1 MANWKGETQFS
12 SIILE
17 SMIYFKHDELWNQST
32 TVFKYKLKR
41 HPKIRTSCTQDS
53 FACVLGIHFIVNML
67 SVACFYS
74 VWFPLVLPTGH
85 LHTLIH
91 PFNHSFIQQYWAAT
105 SGTVLVTCY
114 LVVIENT
121 FPHTSPNCLMGM
133 YLEIVKYSDIYKVIN
148 WNLKADQTALN
159 ASQRKMQA
167 VKLLISL
174 HFN

>member
-1 MANWKGETQFS
+1 MYSRLVCLCARYSFHSEYAVC
-12 SIILE
+12 
-17 SMIYFKHDELWNQST
+17 SML
-32 TVFKYKLKR
+32 L
-41 HPKIRTSCTQDS
+41 
-53 FACVLGIHFIVNML
+53 L
-67 SVACFYS
+67 
-74 VWFPLVLPTGH
+74 WFPLVLPTGH